1 MLAPGRGDQ
10 AGEQQ
15 GGGEE
20 AGDGEHRHQ
29 RTNMAL
35 IASQQYRQQATPL
48 SFVLSILVVRL
59 GYMAANIVWSR
70 KLVAF
75 LHSTL
80 LLPPI
85 YILTNTYLALFKHYY
100 GE

>member
-15 GGGEE
+15 RGGEE
-20 AGDGEHRHQ
+20 LGDGDGEHPHQ

-80 LLPPI
+80 PPSSLSI
-85 YILTNTYLALFKHYY
+85 HT
-100 GE
+100 

>member
-20 AGDGEHRHQ
+20 AGDGDGEHRHQ

-59 GYMAANIVWSR
+59 GWIHGCKYCVVSKVGR
-70 KLVAF
+70 LPS
-75 LHSTL
+75 LHLT
-80 LLPPI
+80 PPYLYFNK
-85 YILTNTYLALFKHYY
+85 YISSFI
-100 GE
+100 

>member
-10 AGEQQ
+10 AEEQQ

-20 AGDGEHRHQ
+20 AGDGDGEHRHQ

-59 GYMAANIVWSR
+59 GYMAAKCKYLYGLQSWSP
-70 KLVAF
+70 F
-75 LHSTL
+75 FIQ
-80 LLPPI
+80 P
-85 YILTNTYLALFKHYY
+85 
-100 GE
+100 